1 LPPMGRSPM
10 RSRRLATLT
19 LAVLCVA
26 PWCLQAQDAPPYGL
40 GRPATPAELAAW
52 DIDVRADGQGLPPGG
67 GSVRDGLK
75 IYAEHCAACHGD
87 KGEGNPMDR
96 LVGGAGTLASPTPVK
111 TVGSFWPYATT
122 LFDYVRRAM
131 PFNAPQSLTAD
142 QIYAVCAY
150 LLYLNQIVPAE
161 AVVDAQTLPTVQMPN
176 RNGFTSPDPR
186 PDVPR
191 RASP

>member
-1 LPPMGRSPM
+1 M
-10 RSRRLATLT
+10 RSRRSATLI
-19 LAVLCVA
+19 LAVLSVA
-26 PWCLQAQDAPPYGL
+26 PWCLRAQDAPPYGL

-52 DIDVRADGQGLPPGG
+52 DIDVRADGQGLPPGS

-75 IYAEHCAACHGD
+75 VYAEHCAACHGD

-176 RNGFTSPDPR
+176 RKGFTSPDPR

>member
-1 LPPMGRSPM
+1 M
-10 RSRRLATLT
+10 RSRSLAALIV
-19 LAVLCVA
+19 AVLSVA
-26 PWCLQAQDAPPYGL
+26 PLCLRAQDAPTYGL
-40 GRPATPAELAAW
+40 GRPATPPEIAGW
-52 DIDVRADGQGLPPGG
+52 DIDARADGQGLPPGS

-75 IYAEHCAACHGD
+75 VFAEHCAACHGD

-96 LVGGAGTLASPTPVK
+96 LVGGTGTLASPNPVR

-161 AVVDAQTLPTVQMPN
+161 AVMDAQTLPKVQMPN
-176 RNGFTSPDPR
+176 RNGFTFPDPR

-191 RASP
+191 RPPP

>member
-1 LPPMGRSPM
+1 M
-10 RSRRLATLT
+10 RSSSLATLI
-19 LAVLCVA
+19 LAALSGA
-26 PWCLQAQDAPPYGL
+26 PLCLQAQDAPRYGL
-40 GRPATPAELAAW
+40 GRLATPQELAGW
-52 DIDVRADGQGLPPGG
+52 DIDVRVDGQGLPPGS

-75 IYAEHCAACHGD
+75 LYGERCAACHGD
-87 KGEGNPMDR
+87 KGEGGPMDR
-96 LVGGAGTLASPTPVK
+96 LVGGAGTLASPTPVR

-142 QIYAVCAY
+142 QVYAVCAY

-161 AVVDAQTLPTVQMPN
+161 AVMDAETLPKVQMPN

-191 RASP
+191 RAP

>member
-1 LPPMGRSPM
+1 M
-10 RSRRLATLT
+10 RSRSLAALI
-19 LAVLCVA
+19 LAALSLA
-26 PWCLQAQDAPPYGL
+26 PGCLRAQDAPTYGL
-40 GRPATPAELAAW
+40 GRPATPEEITGW
-52 DIDVRADGQGLPPGG
+52 DIDVRADGQGLPSGS

-75 IYAEHCAACHGD
+75 VYAERCAACHGD

-96 LVGGAGTLASPTPVK
+96 LVGGTGTLASANPVR

-131 PFNAPQSLTAD
+131 PFNAPESLTVD
-142 QIYAVCAY
+142 QVYAVCAY

-161 AVVDAQTLPTVQMPN
+161 AVLDAATLPKVRMPN
-176 RNGFTSPDPR
+176 RDGFTSPDPR

-191 RASP
+191 HAAP

>member
-1 LPPMGRSPM
+1 M
-10 RSRRLATLT
+10 RSRSLATLI
-19 LAVLCVA
+19 LAVLSGA
-26 PWCLQAQDAPPYGL
+26 PLCLRAQEAPPYGL
-40 GRPATPAELAAW
+40 GRAATPQELAGW
-52 DIDVRADGQGLPPGG
+52 DIDVRADGQGLPPGS
-67 GSVRDGLK
+67 GSVRDGMK
-75 IYAEHCAACHGD
+75 VYAERCAACHGD

-96 LVGGAGTLASPTPVK
+96 LAGGAGTLASPNPVR

-150 LLYLNQIVPAE
+150 LLYLNQILPAE
-161 AVVDAQTLPTVQMPN
+161 AIMDAQTLPKVQMPN

-191 RASP
+191 RTPP

>member
-1 LPPMGRSPM
+1 M
-10 RSRRLATLT
+10 RSRRLAALI
-19 LAVLCVA
+19 LAGLLLA
-26 PWCLQAQDAPPYGL
+26 PGCLWAQDAPPYGL
-40 GRPATPAELAAW
+40 GRPATPEELNGW
-52 DIDVRADGQGLPPGG
+52 DIDVRADGQGLPPGS

-75 IYAEHCAACHGD
+75 VYAERCAACHGD

-96 LVGGAGTLASPTPVK
+96 LVGGTGTLASANPVR

-142 QIYAVCAY
+142 QVYAVCAY
-150 LLYLNQIVPAE
+150 LLYLNQLVSADAVMNAE
-161 AVVDAQTLPTVQMPN
+161 ALPKVQMPN

-191 RASP
+191 HASP

>member
-1 LPPMGRSPM
+1 MWSRS
-10 RSRRLATLT
+10 LAALF
-19 LAVLCVA
+19 LAVLSAA
-26 PWCLQAQDAPPYGL
+26 PGCLRAQDAPIYGL
-40 GRPATPAELAAW
+40 GRPATPAELAGW
-52 DIDVRADGQGLPPGG
+52 DIDVRADGQGLPAGS

-75 IYAEHCAACHGD
+75 VYAERCAACHGD

-96 LVGGAGTLASPTPVK
+96 LVGGTGTLASANPVR

-122 LFDYVRRAM
+122 LFDYIRRAM
-131 PFNAPQSLTAD
+131 PFTAPETLTAD

-150 LLYLNQIVPAE
+150 LLYLNKIVPAE
-161 AVVDAQTLPTVQMPN
+161 AVLDPETLPKVQMPN

>member
-1 LPPMGRSPM
+1 M
-10 RSRRLATLT
+10 RSRSLATLI
-19 LAVLCVA
+19 LAVLLLA
-26 PWCLQAQDAPPYGL
+26 PGCPWAQDARTYGL
-40 GRPATPAELAAW
+40 GRPATPEELAGW
-52 DIDVRADGQGLPPGG
+52 NIDVRADGQGLPPGR

-75 IYAEHCAACHGD
+75 VYAERCAACHGD

-96 LVGGAGTLASPTPVK
+96 LVGGAGTLASANPVR

-122 LFDYVRRAM
+122 LFDYIRRAM

-142 QIYAVCAY
+142 QVYAVCAY

-161 AVVDAQTLPTVQMPN
+161 AVLDAETLAQVQMPN
-176 RNGFTSPDPR
+176 HHGFTSPDPR

-191 RASP
+191 HATP